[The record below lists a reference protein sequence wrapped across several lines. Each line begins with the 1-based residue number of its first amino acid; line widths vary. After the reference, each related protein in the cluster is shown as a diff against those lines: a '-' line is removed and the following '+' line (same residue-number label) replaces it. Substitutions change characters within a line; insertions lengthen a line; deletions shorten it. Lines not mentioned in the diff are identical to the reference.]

1 MSHVYYNSSV
11 LTRKEEELLGEM
23 VSLSNSFPD
32 TTQLVYCSSFSIF
45 FSFLLA
51 LMISNF
57 YTWKI

>member
-23 VSLSNSFPD
+23 VSLSKSFLD
-32 TTQLVYCSSFSIF
+32 TAQLVSSFSIF